1 MTQSHNTGD
10 EGDSLRLSGTVDT
23 SMIYG
28 PGRRFVIWV
37 QGCSLGCP
45 GCWNIE
51 LWPAEGGHS
60 VSVSD
65 LLTEISKAGGIEGVT
80 ILGGEPLEQA
90 KSVLSLIR
98 GIREMDLTVMLYSGF
113 EEHELDDTQKDCVES
128 SDIVILGRYV
138 SSLRDTALRWRGS
151 SNQVIKMV
159 SDAYQG
165 LEIEER
171 NEVEVI
177 IDKDGSLTL
186 LGYPSAE
193 VRSWIKEI

>member
-1 MTQSHNTGD
+1 MTNSHNN
-10 EGDSLRLSGTVDT
+10 EEYGDSLRISGTVET

-37 QGCSLGCP
+37 QGCSLGCS
-45 GCWNIE
+45 GCWNVE

-60 VSVSD
+60 VSVID
-65 LLTEISKAGGIEGVT
+65 LLKEISKVDGIEGVT

-90 KSVLSLIR
+90 NSMLSLIR
-98 GIREMDLTVMLYSGF
+98 SIREMGLTVMLYSGF
-113 EEHELDDTQKDCVES
+113 EEHELDDTQKDCVEF

-138 SSLRDTALRWRGS
+138 SSLRDTSLRWRGS

-159 SDAYQG
+159 SDVYQG

-177 IDKDGSLTL
+177 VDKDGSITL

-193 VRSWIKEI
+193 VRSWIQGI